1 MTPDWPWKKE
11 PHQKIHGVFPA
22 FLLSCLPSLSHLFQ
36 KREVHLDFSGPIL
49 QSRVSIL
56 LRCSSDA
63 AGLPDPV
70 ATLSNRSLGHR
81 GPGIGVGA

>member
-36 KREVHLDFSGPIL
+36 KREMHLDFSGPIL